1 MRRLQFTAVQKDL
14 KTKMVFL
21 VGPRQVGKTWLAK
34 ELMRPFAH
42 PLYLNYDHLEDRG
55 VMEEEAWLQE
65 TDLLVFDEIHKMRS
79 WKNYLKGV
87 YDTKPSH
94 LSILV
99 TGSARL
105 DTFRQGGDSLAGRY
119 FTHRLL
125 PFSVAELAGSDV
137 THVLDRLLA
146 RGGFPEP
153 FLAESDQDAQR
164 WRKQYMDSLVRTD
177 VLDFEQVHDIRAMQ
191 TTVELL
197 RRRVGSPVSFAS
209 LARDAGVAPATMTR
223 YVAILEALYIVFRV
237 TPYAQSIARS
247 IRKEPK
253 LYFFDTGMVVGD
265 TGARLENT
273 VAVCLLK
280 HCYAMEDGEG
290 VACKLHTLR
299 TKDGKETDF
308 CIVRDDTVEHIIEVK
323 VRDRHFDPDLL
334 SFCSA
339 YGFSGIQLVQHLR
352 MERRT
357 GSVTLRR
364 AEEWLGELRL

>member
-1 MRRLQFTAVQKDL
+1 
-14 KTKMVFL
+14 MVFL

-42 PLYLNYDHLEDRG
+42 PLYLNYDHLEDRE
-55 VMEEEAWLQE
+55 VVAEEAWLPE
-65 TDLLVFDEIHKMRS
+65 TDLLVFDELHKMEG

-125 PFSVAELAGSDV
+125 PFSVAELAGGGV
-137 THVLDRLLA
+137 PHVLDRLLA

-153 FLAESDQDAQR
+153 FLAENDENAQR
-164 WRKQYMDSLVRTD
+164 WRRQYAESLIRTD
-177 VLDFEQVHDIRAMQ
+177 VLDFERVHDIRAMQ

-209 LARDAGVAPATMTR
+209 LARDTNIAPATMMR
-223 YVAILEALYIVFRV
+223 YIAILEALYIVFRV
-237 TPYAQSIARS
+237 TPFARSIARS

-253 LYFFDTGMVVGD
+253 LYFFDTGMVIGD
-265 TGARLENT
+265 DGARLENT

-280 HCYAMEDGEG
+280 HCYAVEDTEG
-290 VACKLHTLR
+290 VACRLHALR

-308 CIVRDDTVEHIIEVK
+308 CIVRGDAVERMIEVK
-323 VRDRHFDPDLL
+323 VRDRHLDPDLL
-334 SFCSA
+334 SFSSA
-339 YGFSGIQLVQHLR
+339 YGFPGIQIVQHLR
-352 MERRT
+352 LERREDA
-357 GSVTLRR
+357 VALRR
-364 AEEWLGELRL
+364 AEEWLSELCL